1 MTIETEQQGGG
12 MIQNL
17 PCSRI
22 RAVMGANPFAWVGE
36 NARGLLGMDNMD
48 LAGLNVDP
56 QKNAARNAARLAR
69 RV

>member
-1 MTIETEQQGGG
+1 
-12 MIQNL
+12 
-17 PCSRI
+17 
-22 RAVMGANPFAWVGE
+22 MGANPFAWVGE